1 MIKNGTRLQSQV
13 CDTQVIVVRSAD
25 SLDDLRAG
33 GVPMIPIGDEK
44 SADATLDPAL
54 SDGNLMG
61 KRYVDETGAEVLVT
75 KAGSGHAVRRDD
87 GADRQ
92 GSQATS
98 RQRLS

>member
-33 GVPMIPIGDEK
+33 GVPMVPLDAQK
-44 SADATLDPAL
+44 AADATLDPAF

-61 KRYVDETGAEVLVT
+61 KRYVDDNGAEVLVT
-75 KAGSGHAVRRDD
+75 KAGAGTLSIGSTPLAVKEAKPLPASD
-87 GADRQ
+87 
-92 GSQATS
+92 
-98 RQRLS
+98 

>member
-33 GVPMIPIGDEK
+33 GVPMVPLDAEK
-44 SADATLDPAL
+44 AADATLDPAF

-61 KRYVDETGAEVLVT
+61 KRYVDDNGAEVLVT
-75 KAGSGHAVRRDD
+75 KAGAGTLSI
-87 GADRQ
+87 
-92 GSQATS
+92 GSTPLAIKEAKPLPAS
-98 RQRLS
+98 D